1 MNSRT
6 ADNIKIKRN
15 KYLWGFDSNLK
26 VGVSNKQLRLMEV
39 YSYLSPR
46 KIYFFN
52 PFFVCVL
59 TQHQRKCEREVGC
72 CTKDGSRYY
81 DQNDKCEV
89 RANGMVGL
97 LKHKTEW
104 PSKDD

>member
-1 MNSRT
+1 
-6 ADNIKIKRN
+6 
-15 KYLWGFDSNLK
+15 
-26 VGVSNKQLRLMEV
+26 MEV